1 MNHRFSINEN
11 LDTCLQVPP
20 ETFINLGYN
29 SILKFPVVLWIHN
42 LQTTRENIFSNFQ
55 IISGQVGDCE
65 DLTTTI
71 EAAMQLANKLPL
83 TTKEFNRAIM
93 GDGFGYFYAGSNQF
107 RYTFSLQNQGNL
119 SLEGV
124 RCGMRARPN
133 EAATK
138 FFDLSPEDSAE
149 LAVSY
154 VDFVRTHREF
164 AQYQTGID
172 NLIESLRKL
181 RS

>member
-1 MNHRFSINEN
+1 MFW
-11 LDTCLQVPP
+11 L
-20 ETFINLGYN
+20 
-29 SILKFPVVLWIHN
+29 HN
-42 LQTTRENIFSNFQ
+42 LQIKRENIFLNFP
-55 IISGQVGDCE
+55 IISGRAVDCE
-65 DLTTTI
+65 GLTATI

-107 RYTFSLQNQGNL
+107 KYTFTLQDQGNL
-119 SLEGV
+119 SLEGA
-124 RCGMRARPN
+124 RCGIRARPN
-133 EAATK
+133 EAVTR

-154 VDFVRTHREF
+154 AEFVRTHREF

-172 NLIESLRKL
+172 KLIESLISFRNNLK
-181 RS
+181 